1 MPDMSRGTNHTRS
14 LLPWPLAA
22 RSTRGQ
28 SLVEFALILPIL
40 LMLVGGI
47 IQYGVIFATKHALIQ
62 VARDTGRW
70 AATQKVDAPG
80 DCLSAATASPPQ
92 PVTEADLLARESR
105 LMGYANDEWNAA
117 NFTAY
122 PNDSSLP
129 ATPPKAEGVE
139 VVWSGQLCP
148 TSDSTQVAWVTIR
161 LTHRAPVFLP
171 GFAYLPGLGTCDTN
185 GCYLPITTTARFRME
200 PQAAP

>member
-1 MPDMSRGTNHTRS
+1 MSHTPKWKRQARSSRGQ
-14 LLPWPLAA
+14 A
-22 RSTRGQ
+22 
-28 SLVEFALILPIL
+28 LVEFALVLPIL

-47 IQYGVIFATKHALIQ
+47 IQYGVIFATKHSLIQ

-70 AATQKVDAPG
+70 AATQTVVPPA
-80 DCLSAATASPPQ
+80 DCLSAATASPPE

-105 LMGYANDEWNAA
+105 LMGYLDGDWNAA

-129 ATPPKAEGVE
+129 ATPPNTEGVE
-139 VVWSGQLCP
+139 VVWSGQPCP
-148 TSDSTQVAWVTIR
+148 TSLSTQVAWVTIR

-171 GFAYLPGLGTCDTN
+171 GLAYLPGLGTCDTS

-200 PQAAP
+200 ARPTP